1 MSRIRAFAILA
12 ALLLTGQAQAQTPA
26 AASEKISLAER
37 AWIASKIYSSI
48 ELYFG
53 HWQAVPEFD
62 LDTAYHQYLD
72 QALASDDRRAFDLAT
87 KEFMAKLKNG
97 HSGFWDSWL
106 SDQEKPVGFT
116 LAPIGDRWVV
126 VSSRTSALTIG
137 DAVRLLDGKRIADF
151 VADRQRYIASSSDT
165 VRRRSVFYAS
175 YLFPKVFTLTLED
188 SRTVRIDRFSQ
199 TLQPMTPPVQEGR
212 VLEGGIAYLRI
223 PSFERPE
230 DERAAIEFLR
240 AHADAKAMVIDVRGN
255 GGGNT
260 PSGLISAV
268 MDRPY
273 RDFTISTSAYIALF
287 GAYAQI
293 ARTTPADQMSD
304 TDKGFF
310 GAMSGYVRPQI
321 VTGGGLNVPTGKPIY
336 GGPLFV
342 LSDIGC
348 GSSCEDF
355 LMPLKVSGRA
365 RILGEA
371 STGSTGQPYY
381 LEFGNGMGFRVS
393 TKRESFPDG
402 SPFEGVGIQP
412 DVEVRPTLDD
422 LRKGADP
429 VLAKALEL
437 ARHP

>member
-12 ALLLTGQAQAQTPA
+12 VLLLAGRAQAQPSA
-26 AASEKISLAER
+26 AAEKIGVAER

-48 ELYFG
+48 QLYFG
-53 HWQAVPEFD
+53 HWQAVPD
-62 LDTAYHQYLD
+62 LDLDAAYHQYLD
-72 QALASDDRRAFDLAT
+72 QAMASDDRVAFDLAS
-87 KEFMAKLKNG
+87 KEFLAKLKNG

-106 SDQEKPVGFT
+106 NDREQPVGFS
-116 LAPIGDRWVV
+116 LAPVGDHWVV
-126 VSSRTSALTIG
+126 VSSRTSALAVG
-137 DAVRLLDGKRIADF
+137 DAVRLLDGKPMGEF
-151 VADRQRYIASSSDT
+151 VADRSRYIAASSDT
-165 VRRRSVFYAS
+165 VRRRSVFNAAF
-175 YLFPKVFTLTLED
+175 LFPRVFTLTLED
-188 SRTVRIDRFSQ
+188 GRTVRIDRFNQ
-199 TLQPMTPPVQEGR
+199 KLQPAPAPVQEGR
-212 VLEGGIAYLRI
+212 MLEGDIAFLRI

-230 DERAAIEFLR
+230 DERAAIDFLR
-240 AHADAKAMVIDVRGN
+240 AHAGAKALVIDVRGN

-260 PSGLISAV
+260 PSGLIRAV

-273 RDFTISTSAYIALF
+273 RDFTLSTSAFIALF

-293 ARTTPADQMSD
+293 ARITPADQMSES
-304 TDKGFF
+304 DKGAF
-310 GAMSGYVRPQI
+310 GALSGYVRPQI
-321 VTGGGLNVPTGKPIY
+321 VTLGGLNTPDKPVY
-336 GGPLFV
+336 TGPLFV

-381 LEFGNGMGFRVS
+381 FEFGNGMGFRVS
-393 TKRESFPDG
+393 SKRESFPDG

-412 DVEVRPTLDD
+412 DVEVHPTLDD
-422 LRKGADP
+422 LRTGADP

-437 ARHP
+437 ARAAHP